1 MDKYY
6 AYLLNKTDNVVKKI
20 TNSNNK
26 SDVLKLAKEY
36 MKLKNISNDIYDCV
50 LIKYEKINYNED
62 QPIKMVYGP
71 IKVSVL
77 FYNITKRQSIKENK
91 NDNRNNYLFI
101 TKKFLEKNNKNII
114 MKYLKKIVEYAN
126 KNKLEKRLL
135 APKTIDQIKKN

>member
-6 AYLLNKTDNVVKKI
+6 VYLLNKTDNIVKKI

-26 SDVLKLAKEY
+26 SDVLKLIKEY
-36 MKLKNISNDIYDCV
+36 IKLKNINNDIYDCV
-50 LIKYEKINYNED
+50 LVKYEKINYNEE

-71 IKVSVL
+71 IKVTVS
-77 FYNITKRQSIKENK
+77 FYKITKRQSVKENK

-101 TKKFLEKNNKNII
+101 TKKFLDKNNKNII
-114 MKYLKKIVEYAN
+114 IKYLKKIVEYAS

>member
-6 AYLLNKTDNVVKKI
+6 VYLLKKSDSSIKRI
-20 TNSNNK
+20 TNSNTK
-26 SDVLKLAKEY
+26 TEALKLSKEY
-36 MKLKNISNDIYDCV
+36 IKSKNNNNDLYDCV
-50 LIKYEKINYNED
+50 LIKYEKIKYNEN

-71 IKVSVL
+71 VKITVS
-77 FYNITKRQSIKENK
+77 FYKITKRQSIKENK
-91 NDNRNNYLFI
+91 DDNRNNHLFI

-114 MKYLKKIVEYAN
+114 IKYLKKIVEYAS